1 MKNSYTVRTVIN
13 VHALALALANVCLHF
28 SLYSSGP
35 LYDEFAIRRG
45 LWNGTPSLIEE

>member
-13 VHALALALANVCLHF
+13 VHALALANVCLQF
-28 SLYSSGP
+28 SLYNGDP

-45 LWNGTPSLIEE
+45 LRNGTPSLIEE